1 MSTTNDKNQDKK
13 TRQPLDAA
21 HGKDRIE
28 IEKKEAEAFN
38 EMGKFAPMNGNLG
51 DESKDV
57 KDLPIQERQNKN
69 EYDPAMGVGGKRN
82 EGSSNRPEGMHK
94 TAPGSSGMST
104 TKEDSYVNKDGKK
117 KIAEEKREHQEEV
130 QNSGNKES

>member
-13 TRQPLDAA
+13 TRKPLDAA

-28 IEKKEAEAFN
+28 IEKKEAEKLN
-38 EMGKFAPMNGNLG
+38 DMGTFAPMDGDLG
-51 DESKDV
+51 DESRERGDASS
-57 KDLPIQERQNKN
+57 QERKNQNA
-69 EYDPAMGVGGKRN
+69 YDPAMGVGGKRD
-82 EGSSNRPEGMHK
+82 EESSNRPEGMHK
-94 TAPGSSGMST
+94 MAPGSSGMSS

-130 QNSGNKES
+130 QNRGNKES